1 MLPNLPGAFF
11 LMVTLVLFA
20 GIIAVVAMGTVM
32 RPGRWS
38 DRPRVAC

>member
-1 MLPNLPGAFF
+1 MLPNLRGAFL